1 MTCSKEKN
9 MKKSL
14 LFAFVMLF
22 SAQAYASLPEL
33 IDGVKQNNKEAVI
46 KLLNA
51 GENVNAVNEQG
62 NSALHYAVA
71 LNNAEMADI
80 LLRYGADMNIS
91 NAQGWTPL
99 KIVEKK
105 KVEDVAA
112 VLHNALAKA
121 SAPAPTPA
129 PAPAVA
135 PAPAPTPAPA
145 VAPAPAPTPAPAVAP
160 APAPAPVVAPVATPA
175 PAPAAVS
182 AEVNGISD
190 AETARLY
197 ALVER
202 AKAAVVDAKK
212 QQEELAQQNIKLQ
225 ETAKL
230 LQMQN
235 QVLTNRLLQYEA
247 AEREAKEAELKAKK
261 EAEEAAV
268 KAKKEAEEA
277 AEKAK
282 KEAEEAKAK
291 AEARKAELE
300 KNAPKP
306 VAKKPVFKPRKS
318 DINANISVGDEEIV
332 YCLSYLGN
340 GENTG
345 MRRAA
350 GFFAASAGINEAR
363 YNQIVQM
370 SDSFFSQSAPEIL
383 EKRSDE
389 CAKVI
394 TPTDIAKQNQII
406 RSLNSSLQ

>member
-1 MTCSKEKN
+1 MTRSKEKN

-22 SAQAYASLPEL
+22 SAQANASLPEL
-33 IDGVKQNNKEAVI
+33 IDGVKNNNKEAVLQ
-46 KLLNA
+46 LLNA

-71 LNNAEMADI
+71 LNNAEMAEI

-112 VLHNALAKA
+112 VLHNALAKTA
-121 SAPAPTPA
+121 APVAPAPTPVSVPAPVAPTVAPAPTPA
-129 PAPAVA
+129 PAPAPVAPTVA
-135 PAPAPTPAPA
+135 PAPTADK
-145 VAPAPAPTPAPAVAP
+145 
-160 APAPAPVVAPVATPA
+160 
-175 PAPAAVS
+175 
-182 AEVNGISD
+182 NISD

-197 ALVER
+197 AIMEKAR
-202 AKAAVVDAKK
+202 AAVIDAK
-212 QQEELAQQNIKLQ
+212 QQQQELAQQNTKLL
-225 ETAKL
+225 ETAKV
-230 LQMQN
+230 LQIQN
-235 QVLTNRLLQYEA
+235 EILTKRLLKYEA
-247 AEREAKEAELKAKK
+247 EERAAKEAELKAQK
-261 EAEEAAV
+261 EAEEAAA
-268 KAKKEAEEA
+268 KAKKAAEEA

-282 KEAEEAKAK
+282 KAAEEAAEKAKKAAEEAKAK
-291 AEARKAELE
+291 LAARKAELE

-318 DINANISVGDEEIV
+318 EINNNIYAGDEEII
-332 YCLSYLGN
+332 YCLTYLGN

-363 YNQIVQM
+363 YNQIAQM
-370 SDSFFSQSAPEIL
+370 SDTFFSQSAPEVL

-389 CAKVI
+389 CAKII

-406 RSLNSSLQ
+406 RSINSSL

>member
-1 MTCSKEKN
+1 

-22 SAQAYASLPEL
+22 SAQANASLPEL
-33 IDGVKQNNKEAVI
+33 IDGVKNNNKEAVLQ
-46 KLLNA
+46 LLKA

-71 LNNAEMADI
+71 LNNAEMAEI

-112 VLHNALAKA
+112 VLHNALAKNSVPVPV
-121 SAPAPTPA
+121 SAPAPVPAVEAA
-129 PAPAVA
+129 PAPVA
-135 PAPAPTPAPA
+135 PAPVPAVEAAPAP
-145 VAPAPAPTPAPAVAP
+145 VAPAPVPAVEAAPASVENSNI
-160 APAPAPVVAPVATPA
+160 T
-175 PAPAAVS
+175 
-182 AEVNGISD
+182 N

-197 ALVER
+197 ALIES
-202 AKAAVVDAKK
+202 AKTAVVEAKK
-212 QQEELAQQNIKLQ
+212 QQEELALQNEKLQ
-225 ETAKL
+225 KTTEL

-235 QVLTNRLLQYEA
+235 NVLTNRLLKYEEE
-247 AEREAKEAELKAKK
+247 ERA
-261 EAEEAAV
+261 AEEAAA

-282 KEAEEAKAK
+282 KAAEEAKAK
-291 AEARKAELE
+291 AAARKAELE

-306 VAKKPVFKPRKS
+306 VIKKPVFKPRKS
-318 DINANISVGDEEIV
+318 DLNSNIYAGDEEIV

-345 MRRAA
+345 MRNAA

-370 SDSFFSQSAPEIL
+370 SDSFFNQSAPESL
-383 EKRSDE
+383 QKRSDD
-389 CAKVI
+389 CAKII
-394 TPTDIAKQNQII
+394 TPTDINKQNQII
-406 RSLNSSLQ
+406 RSLNNSIR

>member
-1 MTCSKEKN
+1 MR
-9 MKKSL
+9 KSL

-33 IDGVKQNNKEAVI
+33 IDGVKNNNKEAVLQ
-46 KLLNA
+46 LLKA

-112 VLHNALAKA
+112 VLHNALAKNYV
-121 SAPAPTPA
+121 PA
-129 PAPAVA
+129 PAPKA
-135 PAPAPTPAPA
+135 APT
-145 VAPAPAPTPAPAVAP
+145 
-160 APAPAPVVAPVATPA
+160 PAPVVAPTSAPEAAPTPA
-175 PAPAAVS
+175 PEAAPTPAPVVAPAK
-182 AEVNGISD
+182 VNGISD

-230 LQMQN
+230 LQIQN

-247 AEREAKEAELKAKK
+247 DEREAEKTELKAKK
-261 EAEEAAV
+261 EAEEAAAKAKKEAEEAAA

-282 KEAEEAKAK
+282 KAAEEAAEKAKKAAEEAKAK
-291 AEARKAELE
+291 AAARKAELE

-306 VAKKPVFKPRKS
+306 VTKKPAFKPRKS
-318 DINANISVGDEEIV
+318 DIDGNIYAGDEEII

-350 GFFAASAGINEAR
+350 GFFAASAGVNEAR

-370 SDSFFSQSAPEIL
+370 SDSFFSQSEPEIL

-394 TPTDIAKQNQII
+394 TPVDVAKQNQII

>member
-1 MTCSKEKN
+1 MR
-9 MKKSL
+9 KSL

-22 SAQAYASLPEL
+22 SAQANASLPEL
-33 IDGVKQNNKEAVI
+33 IDGVKNNNKEAVLQ
-46 KLLNA
+46 LLKA

-112 VLHNALAKA
+112 VLHNALAKNYVP
-121 SAPAPTPA
+121 APAPKAAPTPA
-129 PAPAVA
+129 PAPEAA
-135 PAPAPTPAPA
+135 QI
-145 VAPAPAPTPAPAVAP
+145 
-160 APAPAPVVAPVATPA
+160 PAPVVAPAPKAAPTPA
-175 PAPAAVS
+175 PEAAPTPAPVVAP

-230 LQMQN
+230 LQIQN

-247 AEREAKEAELKAKK
+247 DEREAEKTELKAKK
-261 EAEEAAV
+261 EAEEAAA
-268 KAKKEAEEA
+268 KAKKAAEEA

-282 KEAEEAKAK
+282 KAAEEAKAK
-291 AEARKAELE
+291 AAARKAELE

-306 VAKKPVFKPRKS
+306 VIKKPAFKPRKS
-318 DINANISVGDEEIV
+318 DINGNIYAGDEEII

-350 GFFAASAGINEAR
+350 GFFAASAGVNEAR

-370 SDSFFSQSAPEIL
+370 SDSFFSQSEPEIL

-394 TPTDIAKQNQII
+394 TPVDVAKQNQII

>member
-1 MTCSKEKN
+1 MR
-9 MKKSL
+9 KSL

-22 SAQAYASLPEL
+22 SAQANASLPEL
-33 IDGVKQNNKEAVI
+33 IDGVKNNNKEAVLQ
-46 KLLNA
+46 LLKA

-112 VLHNALAKA
+112 VLHNALAKNYVP
-121 SAPAPTPA
+121 APAPKAAPTPA
-129 PAPAVA
+129 PAPEAA
-135 PAPAPTPAPA
+135 QI
-145 VAPAPAPTPAPAVAP
+145 
-160 APAPAPVVAPVATPA
+160 PAPVVAPAPKAAPTPA
-175 PAPAAVS
+175 PEAAPTPAPVVAPAPKAAPTPAPVVAP

-230 LQMQN
+230 LQIQN

-247 AEREAKEAELKAKK
+247 DEREAEKTELKAKK
-261 EAEEAAV
+261 EAEEAAA
-268 KAKKEAEEA
+268 KAKKAAEEA

-282 KEAEEAKAK
+282 KAAEEAKAK
-291 AEARKAELE
+291 AAARKAELE

-306 VAKKPVFKPRKS
+306 VIKKPAFKPRKS
-318 DINANISVGDEEIV
+318 DINGNIYAGDEEII

-350 GFFAASAGINEAR
+350 GFFAASAGVNEAR

-370 SDSFFSQSAPEIL
+370 SDSFFSQSEPEIL

-394 TPTDIAKQNQII
+394 TPVDVAKQNQII

>member
-1 MTCSKEKN
+1 

-22 SAQAYASLPEL
+22 SAQANASLPEL
-33 IDGVKQNNKEAVI
+33 IDGVKNNNKEAVLQ
-46 KLLNA
+46 LLKA

-105 KVEDVAA
+105 KVEEVAA
-112 VLHNALAKA
+112 VLHNAMAKA
-121 SAPAPTPA
+121 PAPVAAPTPAPVAAPTPA
-129 PAPAVA
+129 PAPVAV
-135 PAPAPTPAPA
+135 PAPAP
-145 VAPAPAPTPAPAVAP
+145 VA
-160 APAPAPVVAPVATPA
+160 APAPAPVVAP
-175 PAPAAVS
+175 

-212 QQEELAQQNIKLQ
+212 QQDELAQQNVKLQ

-247 AEREAKEAELKAKK
+247 NERKAEEAELKAKK
-261 EAEEAAV
+261 EAEEAAA

-282 KEAEEAKAK
+282 KAAEEAKAK
-291 AEARKAELE
+291 AAARKAELE

-318 DINANISVGDEEIV
+318 DLNGNIYAGDEEII

-350 GFFAASAGINEAR
+350 GYFAASAGINEAR

-370 SDSFFSQSAPEIL
+370 SDSFFSQSAPEVL

-394 TPTDIAKQNQII
+394 TPTDVAKQNQII

>member
-1 MTCSKEKN
+1 MR
-9 MKKSL
+9 KSL

-33 IDGVKQNNKEAVI
+33 IDGVKNNNKEAVLQ
-46 KLLNA
+46 LLKA

-112 VLHNALAKA
+112 VLHNALAKNYVP
-121 SAPAPTPA
+121 APAPKAAPTPA
-129 PAPAVA
+129 PAPEAAPTSASVVA
-135 PAPAPTPAPA
+135 PAPEAAPTSAPETA
-145 VAPAPAPTPAPAVAP
+145 ST
-160 APAPAPVVAPVATPA
+160 PAPVVAP
-175 PAPAAVS
+175 

-230 LQMQN
+230 LQIQN

-247 AEREAKEAELKAKK
+247 DEREAEKTELKAKK
-261 EAEEAAV
+261 EAEEAAA

-282 KEAEEAKAK
+282 KAAEEAKAK
-291 AEARKAELE
+291 AAARKAELE

-306 VAKKPVFKPRKS
+306 VTKKPAFKPRKS
-318 DINANISVGDEEIV
+318 DIDGNIYAGDEEII

-350 GFFAASAGINEAR
+350 GFFAASAGVNEAR

-370 SDSFFSQSAPEIL
+370 SDYFFSQSEPEIL

-394 TPTDIAKQNQII
+394 TPVDVAKQNQII